1 MVDTEG
7 VIRVLV
13 VDDHP
18 VVRQGLR
25 SFLSSRPGIDVVGE
39 AADGATALTEVGR
52 LRPDVVVMDLVM
64 PGEGGVAAIR
74 RIAAQHP
81 EVRTLV
87 LTSFS
92 SEDDVIPAVAA
103 GAVGY
108 LLKDVAPTELEAAVR
123 AAYRR
128 EGTLSP
134 AVTTRVMAEVSR
146 ASASAGEL
154 DGLTPREIEVLRLL
168 AVGRSNRAL
177 AAELYVSERT
187 VKTHVSNILSKL
199 RLGDRTQAALWAV
212 RHGLG
217 PPA

>member
-25 SFLSSRPGIDVVGE
+25 SFLSSRQGIDVVGE
-39 AADGATALTEVGR
+39 AADGEAALTEVGL

-74 RIAAQHP
+74 RMAAEYP

-134 AVTTRVMAEVSR
+134 AVATRVMAEVSR

-168 AVGRSNRAL
+168 AGGRSNRAL

-217 PPA
+217 PPE

>member
-1 MVDTEG
+1 MVDTEE

-25 SFLSSRPGIDVVGE
+25 SFLTSRQGIDVVGE
-39 AADGATALTEVGR
+39 AADGEAALTEVGR

-74 RIAAQHP
+74 RMAAEYP
-81 EVRTLV
+81 DVRTLV

-92 SEDDVIPAVAA
+92 SEEDVIPAVAA

-108 LLKDVAPTELEAAVR
+108 LLKDVAPTELEEAVR

-134 AVTTRVMAEVSR
+134 GVTTQVMAEVSR

-154 DGLTPREIEVLRLL
+154 EGLTPREIEVLRLL
-168 AVGRSNRAL
+168 AGGRSNRAL

-187 VKTHVSNILSKL
+187 VKTHVSNILAKL

>member
-1 MVDTEG
+1 MVDTAG

-25 SFLSSRPGIDVVGE
+25 SFLSSRQGIDVVGE
-39 AADGATALTEVGR
+39 AADGETALTEVGR

-64 PGEGGVAAIR
+64 PGDGGVAAIR
-74 RIAAQHP
+74 RISAEHP

-146 ASASAGEL
+146 SSASAGEL

-168 AVGRSNRAL
+168 AGGRSNRAL

-217 PPA
+217 PPE

>member
-168 AVGRSNRAL
+168 AGGRSNRAL